1 MVNVLQQLLI
11 TEDVVNMKQKQSLT
25 KRAKRIILIGYKIG
39 SRSLK
44 NLQAQL
50 KEDQDARRVLRVRR
64 TSTRYKR
71 RLSDHIVAWGPT
83 NPCPH
88 VDQAQEAAKK
98 IASNKLLS
106 FQKFAEHGVSI
117 PEWTT
122 DINLA
127 QDWHN
132 NGKIVVCRTLLCS
145 HSGKG
150 IVLTTLGPDGQLPV
164 PAKLY
169 VQYKKK
175 KHEFRVHVFNGK
187 VIDIAQKKRKVGHEN
202 RNNQIRNHANGWVFA
217 REGITPPA
225 GISTLA
231 LSACNALGLRAGAVD
246 IIWNEKE
253 NKCYVLEINTA
264 PGIEGTTCK
273 SYTTEI
279 IESLTSNG

>member
-1 MVNVLQQLLI
+1 
-11 TEDVVNMKQKQSLT
+11 MKQKQSLT

-122 DINLA
+122 SAETALSWCKEGNKEVA
-127 QDWHN
+127 
-132 NGKIVVCRTLLCS
+132 GFARTLLCS
-145 HSGKG
+145 HSGRG
-150 IVLTTLGPDGQLPV
+150 IVPFYHGTEYSIEGEVFPN
-164 PAKLY
+164 ARLY

-225 GISTLA
+225 GISTLV
-231 LSACNALGLRAGAVD
+231 LSACDALGLRAGAVD

-253 NKCYVLEINTA
+253 NKCYVLEINSA

-273 SYTTEI
+273 RYTTEI

>member
-1 MVNVLQQLLI
+1 
-11 TEDVVNMKQKQSLT
+11 MKQ
-25 KRAKRIILIGYKIG
+25 KRIILIGYKIG

-44 NLQAQL
+44 NLQTQL
-50 KEDQDARRVLRVRR
+50 KEDQDERRVLRVRR
-64 TSTRYKR
+64 TSIRYR
-71 RLSDHIVAWGPT
+71 RRQSDRIVAWGPT
-83 NPCPH
+83 APSQH
-88 VDQAQEAAKK
+88 TDQAQEAAKK
-98 IASNKLLS
+98 LASNKLLS
-106 FQKFAEHGVSI
+106 FRKFSEHNVSV
-117 PEWTT
+117 PEWT
-122 DINLA
+122 
-127 QDWHN
+127 QDKEVARSWN
-132 NGKIVVCRTLLCS
+132 KTIVCRTLLCS
-145 HSGKG
+145 HSGRG
-150 IVLTTLGPDGQLPV
+150 IVLVEPDQEIPY
-164 PAKLY
+164 AKLY

-175 KHEFRVHVFNGK
+175 KHEFRVHIFNGK

-202 RNNQIRNHANGWVFA
+202 RDNQIRNHANGWVFA

>member
-1 MVNVLQQLLI
+1 
-11 TEDVVNMKQKQSLT
+11 MKQKQSLT

-122 DINLA
+122 DPA
-127 QDWHN
+127 QAASWVDE
-132 NGKIVVCRTLLCS
+132 GKVVVARTLLCS

-150 IVLTTLGPDGQLPV
+150 IKLFGGENTHVVTHAP
-164 PAKLY
+164 LY

-231 LSACNALGLRAGAVD
+231 LSACNAVGLRAGAVD

-253 NKCYVLEINTA
+253 NKCYVLEINSA

>member
-1 MVNVLQQLLI
+1 
-11 TEDVVNMKQKQSLT
+11 MKQKQSLT

-122 DINLA
+122 DINVA
-127 QDWHN
+127 QDWYN

-150 IVLTTLGPDGQLPV
+150 IILTTIGPDGQLPV

-225 GISTLA
+225 GIDTLA

-273 SYTTEI
+273 RYTTEI

>member
-1 MVNVLQQLLI
+1 
-11 TEDVVNMKQKQSLT
+11 MKQKQSLT
-25 KRAKRIILIGYKIG
+25 KRTKRIILIGYKIG

-122 DINLA
+122 DPA
-127 QDWHN
+127 QMYAWVTE
-132 NGKIVVCRTLLCS
+132 GKTVVARYLLCS

-150 IVLTTLGPDGQLPV
+150 ISLITQENLHETRPL
-164 PAKLY
+164 AKLY

-187 VIDIAQKKRKVGHEN
+187 VIDITQKKRKVGHEN
-202 RNNQIRNHANGWVFA
+202 HDNQIRNHANGWVYA
-217 REGITPPA
+217 RENITVPQEVTP
-225 GISTLA
+225 LA
-231 LSACNALGLRAGAVD
+231 LNACIALGLNSGAVD

-253 NKCYVLEINTA
+253 NKCYVLEINSA

-273 SYTTEI
+273 RYTTEI